1 MPGRIKAVAMSKT
14 MKSVGESLLGFLE
27 EAACARRS
35 PLSEDEV
42 ERLRGYNPTLAAQL
56 DALDG
61 GDIPPLLLAVIEEW
75 RANGCPASRRNP
87 LSPAPAQRRRPVSLE
102 ELAREQAEETAH
114 EVTRAVAKAAA
125 PLPAPEERPALWC
138 GYPTNIARVSPFFP
152 MNNMEKGRRDMLVRN
167 LDAPAKDKV
176 RIAASGYFFFKEKI
190 SSGPWGDILYSGP
203 KLSIEEEDAL
213 MALLAI
219 IEAGEEGF
227 EARRSRLDAGRNSP
241 EKLEKL
247 EKTDKA
253 DEGLVPVLPG
263 VPVAPYVSGGVEAF
277 PEKVRSAFPE
287 SGGGR
292 FTYRGPLLPIL
303 RLMGHKRP
311 GANHYTKLV
320 TSLMCLAHGTIEL
333 VVRERGEET
342 FYDLT
347 HVISNLRL
355 RTRDRE
361 ISVTISPFFREMY
374 VANRLTW
381 IDVAKRFQI
390 RGSIAKALYRF
401 CQSHRQNPVFRGDVR
416 TLALALNMD
425 PSAPLKETR
434 RQMREAIAEL
444 VEKKVLEKTSILTK
458 GNIVILNRTAE
469 ALPPRRR
476 KE

>member
-14 MKSVGESLLGFLE
+14 MKSVGEALLGFLE
-27 EAACARRS
+27 EAASARA
-35 PLSEDEV
+35 PLGAEEL
-42 ERLRGYNPTLAAQL
+42 ERLRSYNPTLAARIE
-56 DALDG
+56 ALEG
-61 GDIPPLLLAVIEEW
+61 GDIPPLLMAVIDEW
-75 RANGCPASRRNP
+75 RASGGPASRQNP
-87 LSPAPAQRRRPVSLE
+87 LSPVPAQRRRPVSLE
-102 ELAREQAEETAH
+102 ELAREQAEETAR
-114 EVTRAVAKAAA
+114 EVTEAAAKADA
-125 PLPAPEERPALWC
+125 PLPAPEERPAFWC
-138 GYPTNIARVSPFFP
+138 GYPTHIARVSPFFP
-152 MNNMEKGRRDMLVRN
+152 MNNMEKGRRDTLVRN
-167 LDAPAKDKV
+167 LDAPAKDKA

-219 IEAGEEGF
+219 IEAGSEGF
-227 EARRSRLDAGRNSP
+227 GARRSRLSAAPGKP
-241 EKLEKL
+241 E
-247 EKTDKA
+247 KA

-287 SGGGR
+287 SGGGG

-311 GANHYTKLV
+311 GTNHYTKLV

-425 PSAPLKETR
+425 PDAPLKETR

-469 ALPPRRR
+469 ALPARRR